1 LDAAPPDRPATAA
14 NDDDAS
20 GNTVPPEAGSADV
33 VHTIAAHPQLPA
45 DLRSALAE
53 LVARRGQLVQGAVQ
67 LPVADLL
74 PVLAQALP
82 PFLRRDAAG
91 LTTAE
96 HPAGDAFFEGL
107 AGELSEAAAERLAR
121 AQLAASGLLRGQTA
135 RGGA

>member
-20 GNTVPPEAGSADV
+20 GNTAPPEAGSADV

-82 PFLRRDAAG
+82 PFLRRDAAR
-91 LTTAE
+91 LATAE